1 MGRMKTGKI
10 IPNGMVLAT
19 HEYETLV
26 VLTNDGNDVELLKPS
41 LTKYTKTGDFVM
53 LGLIWEMKSPIGKSR
68 RTMEHIFK
76 KAAHQSK
83 NIIIDLRRTKIA
95 DEQAIVSLKRV
106 FKTSRS
112 VRNLWIVT
120 KKTEIIKLKSG
131 GCQS

>member
-1 MGRMKTGKI
+1 
-10 IPNGMVLAT
+10 
-19 HEYETLV
+19 
-26 VLTNDGNDVELLKPS
+26 
-41 LTKYTKTGDFVM
+41 
-53 LGLIWEMKSPIGKSR
+53 MKSPIGKSR

-120 KKTEIIKLKSG
+120 KKNGDNKVEIW